1 MSAWGEAALDLD
13 CRYGSPVVLEDPE
26 VAQLLASRL
35 LARLAAPRELAAVET
50 WLEGVRLELGDMV
63 ALSSDFHG
71 LDQEEFTVT
80 GKDLDLAGRAVSLN
94 LERPLNTAWSW
105 AVDAPGSARDAWAI
119 EVASSYDVNWA
130 FRAEAG

>member
-1 MSAWGEAALDLD
+1 
-13 CRYGSPVVLEDPE
+13 VVLEDPE